1 MWRDGEVSGG
11 CVSGLRPLAAVRPG
25 ESQAFPGELVRSW
38 VGERAAV
45 VCDSRAWR
53 LRGVPRG
60 RPASPPLVSRRRP
73 SGPLWAGSSEWCR
86 PGPQRPS
93 LGERTGSGPASGAES
108 SPGAASGPLL
118 RRERLLA
125 PKLPHR
131 GGPRALWGP
140 QAVV

>member
-1 MWRDGEVSGG
+1 MGAACRGFGRLRRCGRGRVRLPLESSSGAGWVSGQ
-11 CVSGLRPLAAVRPG
+11 PLSVTAA
-25 ESQAFPGELVRSW
+25 
-38 VGERAAV
+38 
-45 VCDSRAWR
+45 
-53 LRGVPRG
+53 RGACAVPRGG

-73 SGPLWAGSSEWCR
+73 SGPLWAGSSGWCR

-93 LGERTGSGPASGAES
+93 LGERTGSGPAGGAES
-108 SPGAASGPLL
+108 PPGAASGPLL
-118 RRERLLA
+118 RREPLLA